1 MRVIGGSARGR
12 RLAAP
17 RGRGTRPTTDRVREA
32 IFNMLGEAV
41 RGAAVLDL
49 FAGSGALGIESLSR
63 GARLAVFTETSPDAL
78 RCLRRNLENLG
89 FESQGSVIKADSLAY
104 LRKMAS
110 ESGSFDLI
118 FADPPYTMDTVFY
131 RSLLEMLAGKGI
143 LEPGGRL
150 VLEHPARGGEL
161 ETPPAWMQLVHR
173 RYGDTA
179 VTIFTPA
186 AGGPQERKVES

>member
-1 MRVIGGSARGR
+1 MRVIGGSAKGR

-17 RGRGTRPTTDRVREA
+17 RGRDTRPTTDRVREA
-32 IFNMLGEAV
+32 VFNILGDAV
-41 RGAAVLDL
+41 RDAAVLDL
-49 FAGSGALGIESLSR
+49 FAGSGALGIEALSR
-63 GARLAVFTETSPDAL
+63 GARSAVFSETGPEAL
-78 RCLRRNLENLG
+78 RCLRRNLEDLG
-89 FESQGSVIKADSLAY
+89 FESQSSVIKADSLVY

-131 RSLLEMLAGKGI
+131 RSLLDMLAGKGI
-143 LEPGGRL
+143 LEPRGRL

-161 ETPPAWMQLVHR
+161 ATPPEWIQVVHR

>member
-12 RLAAP
+12 RLSAP

-32 IFNMLGEAV
+32 VFNMLGDAV
-41 RGAAVLDL
+41 RGSRVLDL
-49 FAGSGALGIESLSR
+49 FAGSGALGIEALSR
-63 GARLAVFTETSPDAL
+63 GARSAVFTETGAEAL
-78 RCLRRNLENLG
+78 RHLQRNLENLG
-89 FESQGSVIKADSLAY
+89 FASQGAVIKADSLVY

-110 ESGSFDLI
+110 QSGSFDLI

-131 RSLLEMLAGKGI
+131 RSLLDMLADKGI
-143 LEPGGRL
+143 LGPRGRL

-161 ETPPAWMQLVHR
+161 ATPPAWMQMVHR

-179 VTIFTPA
+179 ITIFTPA
-186 AGGPQERKVES
+186 ADGPQERKVES